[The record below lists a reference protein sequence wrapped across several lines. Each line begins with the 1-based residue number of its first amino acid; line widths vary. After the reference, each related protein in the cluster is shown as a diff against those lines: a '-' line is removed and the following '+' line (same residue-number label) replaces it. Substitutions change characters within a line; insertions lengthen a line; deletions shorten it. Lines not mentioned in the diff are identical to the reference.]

1 MYNLSGK
8 VALVTGAGGMRTVG
22 RAVAERLAR
31 EGADLALTDILRGPE
46 DLPED
51 ELQAGWRG
59 LASVADA
66 ITTGA
71 GPKPAQKAGRR
82 VLTHHA
88 DLRSAEEV
96 GTLVQRTLDTYG
108 RIDILVNTH
117 RAIIGRDYAPVTEL
131 DEDQW
136 RHTVEVN
143 ATSCF
148 LTIKYVARE
157 MVRLGIPGRV
167 VSIASN
173 AAKQASAGG
182 AAYAASKFALLGLT
196 QSAAL
201 DLAPNGILVNAVCP
215 GPIDTNRLNYHE
227 REEARAQGIN
237 STEYHQRQVEG
248 WGRALP
254 LGRTATPDDVADM
267 VTWLVSDQA
276 GYITGQAFNL
286 NGGLL
291 FH

>member
-1 MYNLSGK
+1 M
-8 VALVTGAGGMRTVG
+8 V
-22 RAVAERLAR
+22 
-31 EGADLALTDILRGPE
+31 
-46 DLPED
+46 
-51 ELQAGWRG
+51 W
-59 LASVADA
+59 
-66 ITTGA
+66 
-71 GPKPAQKAGRR
+71 PAWSTPSPQGR

-96 GTLVQRTLDTYG
+96 RILVQQALDTYG

-117 RAIIGRDYAPVTEL
+117 RAIIGRDHAPVTEL

-182 AAYAASKFALLGLT
+182 AVYAASKFALLGLT

-201 DLAPNGILVNAVCP
+201 DLAPHGILVNAVCP

-227 REEARAQGIN
+227 REEAKAQGIN